1 MTTTRK
7 AHGLHVTESNLAK
20 QNTCST
26 TDEKMAH
33 HRHSNSADEG
43 IAELDGPTS
52 VPVLLEMLREKD
64 GRIQV
69 LGENISRVSVN
80 IQIAA
85 PDSLISMHFL
95 NCINMKDMKDFE
107 RQKTTTMVLN
117 VLHVIVKKFIFH
129 YS

>member
-1 MTTTRK
+1 
-7 AHGLHVTESNLAK
+7 
-20 QNTCST
+20 
-26 TDEKMAH
+26 MAH

-107 RQKTTTMVLN
+107 RQETTTLVLN
-117 VLHVIVKKFIFH
+117 GLHVIVKKFIFH
-129 YS
+129 YSYYDISLF